1 MAKIMIN
8 DLEPINSETFI
19 NDLNN
24 QNSQAIFG
32 GEDPYFDGL
41 INFGIKTLEFMVVI
55 TAINAISFLVYS
67 FQE

>member
-1 MAKIMIN
+1 MAKIIIN
-8 DLEPINSETFI
+8 DLEPITSQTFI
-19 NDLNN
+19 NDLDNH
-24 QNSQAIFG
+24 NSQTVFG
-32 GEDPYFDGL
+32 GEYPYFDGL

>member
-1 MAKIMIN
+1 MIN

-24 QNSQAIFG
+24 H
-32 GEDPYFDGL
+32 FDGL

>member
-1 MAKIMIN
+1 MTKIIIN
-8 DLEPINSETFI
+8 DLVPINSETFI

-55 TAINAISFLVYS
+55 TAINAISFLAYS
-67 FQE
+67 FRE

>member
-1 MAKIMIN
+1 MAKIIID

-24 QNSQAIFG
+24 HNSQTVFG

-41 INFGIKTLEFMVVI
+41 IKFGIKTLEFMVVI
-55 TAINAISFLVYS
+55 TAINAISFLAYS